1 MVQSTGQHQCN
12 GVCPNPS
19 LDIQDGTQIY
29 SWSRRQRQQVGAC
42 SPWFRAQGFPGSGTA
57 QLNRK
62 TKWWWIGGNYP
73 AWREAKPTENSI
85 DLPVETQMELGRCGD
100 QDALTNL
107 TRSINPQSDL
117 NVWTQGPPSFVLN
130 ILYALCVSSPIPKAH
145 ALMYLPSYVRNIR
158 TLPIPFWNYLWY
170 MSWGKNRF
178 FYFRYSK
185 ISPLFLHRLILFSHP
200 RFKQFSLV
208 GRKEGKLKINNLR
221 WFLCKTTSFI
231 YAPAKMG
238 WNGYYISQWP
248 LLLYSG
254 TGDSPTPRCPI
265 APSLANSSES
275 LFVLAL
281 LQLHCCW
288 VIL

>member
-1 MVQSTGQHQCN
+1 MVQSTLQHQCN

-62 TKWWWIGGNYP
+62 TKWWWIGKIPSMEGSHTHRELHRPACGNTDGTGKMWGPGCSNQPDTEYQSSEWP
-73 AWREAKPTENSI
+73 ECLNRVLQVLSLTFFMLCVFQVRSLRPIHWWICPLTYETYEHYQYHSETTCGIWVGERIDFSIFVIAKSVLCFSTDWYCFPI
-85 DLPVETQMELGRCGD
+85 P
-100 QDALTNL
+100 
-107 TRSINPQSDL
+107 DL
-117 NVWTQGPPSFVLN
+117 NNPAQ
-130 ILYALCVSSPIPKAH
+130 
-145 ALMYLPSYVRNIR
+145 
-158 TLPIPFWNYLWY
+158 
-170 MSWGKNRF
+170 
-178 FYFRYSK
+178 
-185 ISPLFLHRLILFSHP
+185 
-200 RFKQFSLV
+200 V
-208 GRKEGKLKINNLR
+208 GRKERKLKIDNLR
-221 WFLCKTTSFI
+221 WLLRKMTSFI

-248 LLLYSG
+248 LLLHSG
-254 TGDSPTPRCPI
+254 TGASPTPRCPI

-275 LFVLAL
+275 LFVPK